1 MEERLAPWLTARR
14 LTALVGHSGTGK
26 TEVAVNMVF
35 ALAAAGVK
43 TALADLDV
51 VNPYFRSRERREAFQ
66 KKGIRFVSSSQTL
79 VDADVPALPGEL
91 NALLEDPS
99 LRSVLDI
106 GGDSGAR
113 VLSRYRHRIA
123 AQDGQMLFVLNARR
137 PQVSTP
143 EAAAWNIRRS
153 EDIMGLPVD
162 GIINNTHLCG
172 ETRPEDILA
181 GAELAETVSYMTG
194 IPVVCHTA
202 ARSLAGALPALAE
215 PVFPI
220 DIYMKKPWER

>member
-1 MEERLAPWLTARR
+1 MDALPSWLTAHR

-51 VNPYFRSRERREAFQ
+51 VNPYFRSRERRDRFEQ
-66 KKGIRFVSSSQTL
+66 MGIRFVASSQAM
-79 VDADVPALPGEL
+79 VDADVPALPAEL
-91 NALLEDPS
+91 NTLLQDES
-99 LRSVLDI
+99 LRSILDI

-113 VLSRYRHRIA
+113 VLSRFRHQIA
-123 AQDGQMLFVLNARR
+123 GQDHQMLFVLNARR
-137 PQVSTP
+137 PQVATA
-143 EAAAWNIRRS
+143 EAAEWNIRRIGQ
-153 EDIMGLPVD
+153 IMGLPID
-162 GIINNTHLCG
+162 GIVNNTHLCG
-172 ETRPEDILA
+172 ETTTADILL
-181 GAELAETVSYMTG
+181 GASLAEEVSRRTG

-202 ARSLAGALPALAE
+202 ARALAGSLPELAA
-215 PVFPI
+215 PIFPI